1 MDALDDLFDY
11 AGNLLLL
18 FIALII
24 IWGPALYEFAS

>member
-24 IWGPALYEFAS
+24 IWGPALYEIAS